1 MIQLFRCVLCLIVML
16 VICGIWGYS
25 VSRMLKIHIP
35 HLSLQ
40 ILCGFFAYFIVTEVL
55 ILPVVFL
62 HNSLKLATILIVAMT
77 CVITVM
83 MFIVHRLGFLE
94 NVKKIQW
101 NIWTMLALLITIVAT
116 VIAVFQSYSGYDTA
130 YYIGEMNAF
139 LYYGQF
145 WTRDAVT
152 GMVATP
158 VIPLHYALSC
168 FYPLFSVLAGIFH
181 VEARLMALYVVRAQC
196 VLLSSCVAYTWGY
209 ELFAKRND
217 SDAEKNIKGGDLLQ
231 NKNLAYKASHNY
243 ACGFVIACL
252 LLGMFALSDHSSAFM
267 MMVRGYESKG
277 YCAAVVAP
285 MCTYALILLC
295 KNSNDTSAW
304 SLLGLIAWASM
315 PIAMSSMAVIPLAIG
330 IIGLVLMIAN
340 REFFSVFWKCFLC
353 VLPNLCLMAWYMLG

>member
-1 MIQLFRCVLCLIVML
+1 MIQLFRCALCLFVML

-35 HLSLQ
+35 HLPLQ
-40 ILCGFFAYFIVTEVL
+40 ILCGFFAYFIVAEVL

-62 HNSLKLATILIVAMT
+62 HNSLKLATALIVIVT
-77 CVITVM
+77 FVVTVTM
-83 MFIVHRLGFLE
+83 LIAHRLGFLE
-94 NVKKIQW
+94 NVKRIHW
-101 NIWTMLALLITIVAT
+101 NVWTILALIVAIGAT
-116 VIAVFQSYSGYDTA
+116 VIAVFQPYSGYDTA

-145 WTRDAVT
+145 WTRDAFS
-152 GMVATP
+152 GMIATST
-158 VIPLHYALSC
+158 IPLHYALSC
-168 FYPLFSVLAGIFH
+168 FYPLFSILAGIFH
-181 VEARLMALYVVRAQC
+181 VEARLMALYTVRVQC
-196 VLLSSCVAYTWGY
+196 VLLFSCVAYTWGY
-209 ELFAKRND
+209 ELFVKRSN
-217 SDAEKNIKGGDLLQ
+217 SDAKKNTKGGDLLQ
-231 NKNLAYKASHNY
+231 NKNLAHRVNHNY
-243 ACGFVIACL
+243 ACGFAIACL

-295 KNSNDTSAW
+295 KNLNDTSAW
-304 SLLGLIAWASM
+304 RLLGLIAWASM